1 MVAKLGGIAMPDNG
15 FGWHLRQTPATS
27 DELQLA
33 HAPYYLHAIESFGT
47 DRCMLESNFPVDRF
61 SVSYHVLWNGLKKI
75 TAAFSES
82 EKNDLFSETATR
94 VYKL

>member
-1 MVAKLGGIAMPDNG
+1 
-15 FGWHLRQTPATS
+15 
-27 DELQLA
+27 
-33 HAPYYLHAIESFGT
+33 
-47 DRCMLESNFPVDRF
+47 MLESNFPVDRF
-61 SVSYHVLWNGLKKI
+61 SVSYHVLWNGLTKI